1 MFKTNL
7 IIYEYI
13 NSERKLFKFFSYY
26 YASKQKNENGET
38 NFKRAF

>member
-13 NSERKLFKFFSYY
+13 NTERNLFKFFSYY
-26 YASKQKNENGET
+26 YDPKQLLDGKT

>member
-13 NSERKLFKFFSYY
+13 NTERNLFKFFSYY
-26 YASKQKNENGET
+26 YDPKQFLDGKT